1 MQLKG
6 RVCLVTGGSS
16 GIGKATALALANQG
30 AEVIIVNHNLARGE
44 AALQDIRSRSGNSQV
59 HLMLADLSSQDEIRK
74 LAADFESRFERLDVL
89 VNVAGTLFFKRQLSD
104 DGLEMN
110 LALNYLG
117 YFLLTELLLDKLVA
131 SAPARIVNVTSVAHW
146 WGRLDF
152 DDLQSERHYN
162 MFTAYGK
169 SKLAIILF
177 TRELARRLEGSG
189 VTVNCIH
196 PGIVATHIVERVID
210 SPLIYRLARL
220 IFLSPA
226 DAAAQILYLVSSP
239 EVDGVSGEYFIRKSI
254 AASSKR
260 ALDENLA
267 QRLWQA
273 SESLTDN
280 RVE

>member
-1 MQLKG
+1 MQLKDQ
-6 RVCLVTGGSS
+6 VCLVTGGSS

-30 AEVIIVNHNLARGE
+30 AEVIIVNHNRERGE
-44 AALQDIRSRSGNSQV
+44 AALQDIRSQSGNSRV
-59 HLMLADLSSQDEIRK
+59 HLVLADLSSQEEIRR
-74 LAADFESRFERLDVL
+74 LAGEINSRFEHLDVL
-89 VNVAGTLFFKRQLSD
+89 VNVAGTLFYKRQLSA

-117 YFLLTELLLDKLVA
+117 YFLLTELLLDKFIA

-146 WGRLDF
+146 WGRLDLN
-152 DDLQSERHYN
+152 DLQSERHYN
-162 MFTAYGK
+162 MFAAYGK

-177 TRELARRLEGSG
+177 TRELAQRLAGSG

-210 SPLIYRLARL
+210 SPLIYRLARF
-220 IFLSPA
+220 IFLSPG

-239 EVDGVSGEYFIRKSI
+239 EVEGISGEYFVRKSI
-254 AASSKR
+254 AATSKT
-260 ALDENLA
+260 AQDEDLA
-267 QRLWQA
+267 HRLWQVSKA
-273 SESLTDN
+273 MTDH

>member
-1 MQLKG
+1 MKLKD

-30 AEVIIVNHNLARGE
+30 AEVIIVNHNPGRGE
-44 AALQDIRSRSGNSQV
+44 AAMHDIRTRSGSSRV
-59 HLMLADLSSQDEIRK
+59 HLMLADLSSQEEIRR
-74 LAADFESRFERLDVL
+74 LAADFNSQFARLDVL
-89 VNVAGTLFFKRQLSD
+89 VNVAGTLFFKRQLSA

-117 YFLLTELLLDKLVA
+117 YFLLTELLLDMLTA

-146 WGRLDF
+146 WGKMDLN
-152 DDLQSERHYN
+152 DLQSEHHYN
-162 MFTAYGK
+162 MFAAYGK

-226 DAAAQILYLVSSP
+226 EAADQILYLVSSP
-239 EVDGVSGEYFIRKSI
+239 DVNGVSGEYFVKKSI

-260 ALDENLA
+260 AQDEDLA
-267 QRLWQA
+267 HRLWQV
-273 SESLTDN
+273 SEAMTDH

>member
-44 AALQDIRSRSGNSQV
+44 AALQDIRSRSGNSKV
-59 HLMLADLSSQDEIRK
+59 HLMLADLSSQDEIRR
-74 LAADFESRFERLDVL
+74 LAADFESHFERLDVL
-89 VNVAGTLFFKRQLSD
+89 VNVAGTLFFKRQLSE

-117 YFLLTELLLDKLVA
+117 YFLLTELLLDKLAA

-146 WGRLDF
+146 WGWLDF

-226 DAAAQILYLVSSP
+226 DAADQILYLVSSP
-239 EVDGVSGEYFIRKSI
+239 EVGGVSGEYFVRKSI

-260 ALDENLA
+260 AQDEDLA
-267 QRLWQA
+267 HRLWQA
-273 SESLTDN
+273 SESLTDH

>member
-220 IFLSPA
+220 IFLSPD

-239 EVDGVSGEYFIRKSI
+239 EVDGVSGEYFVRKSI
-254 AASSKR
+254 AAISKR
-260 ALDENLA
+260 AQDEDLA
-267 QRLWQA
+267 KQLWQA
-273 SESLTDN
+273 SEALTDH

>member
-1 MQLKG
+1 MQLKDQ
-6 RVCLVTGGSS
+6 VCLVTGGSS

-30 AEVIIVNHNLARGE
+30 AEVIIVNHNRERGE
-44 AALQDIRSRSGNSQV
+44 AALQDIRSQSANSRV
-59 HLMLADLSSQDEIRK
+59 HLVLADLSSQEEIRR
-74 LAADFESRFERLDVL
+74 LAGEINSRFEHLDVL
-89 VNVAGTLFFKRQLSD
+89 VNVAGTLFYKRQLSA

-117 YFLLTELLLDKLVA
+117 YFLLTELLLDKFIA

-146 WGRLDF
+146 WGRLDLN
-152 DDLQSERHYN
+152 DLQSERHYN
-162 MFTAYGK
+162 MFAAYGK

-177 TRELARRLEGSG
+177 TRELAQRLAGSG

-210 SPLIYRLARL
+210 SPLIYRLARF
-220 IFLSPA
+220 IFLSPG

-239 EVDGVSGEYFIRKSI
+239 EVEGISGEYFVRKSI
-254 AASSKR
+254 AATSKT
-260 ALDENLA
+260 AQDEDLA
-267 QRLWQA
+267 HRLWQVSKA
-273 SESLTDN
+273 MTDH